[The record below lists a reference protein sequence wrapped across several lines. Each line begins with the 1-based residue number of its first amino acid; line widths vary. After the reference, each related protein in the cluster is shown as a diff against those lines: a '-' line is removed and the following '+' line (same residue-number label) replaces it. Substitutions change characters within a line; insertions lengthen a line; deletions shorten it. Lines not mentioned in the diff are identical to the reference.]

1 MKNKNFILGFAIGA
15 LLLLGAYRIGQLHN
29 IYSIR
34 YNDYTRL
41 VKHPE
46 GLQVSDYET
55 LEDGSTLIYYE
66 LPQE

>member
-1 MKNKNFILGFAIGA
+1 MKRNFILGFATGA
-15 LLLLGAYRIGQLHN
+15 LLLVGAYRIVQLHN

-34 YNDYTRL
+34 YNNYTKL

-46 GLQVSDYET
+46 GLYPSDYET

-66 LPQE
+66 LPEE